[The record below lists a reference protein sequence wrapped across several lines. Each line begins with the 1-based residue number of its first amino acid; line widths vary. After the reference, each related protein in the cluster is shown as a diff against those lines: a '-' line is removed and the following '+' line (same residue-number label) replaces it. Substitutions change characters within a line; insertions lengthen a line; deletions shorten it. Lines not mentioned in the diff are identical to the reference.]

1 MCVTFLFG
9 EEIGTFFYRGWRLA
23 FNWTFFI
30 PNHPY
35 ITAFLHIEMYFEKK
49 AFHSWILCWRRSV
62 IWCFFFV
69 VEAVLE
75 AFRRCFLNKRR
86 KPPKYT
92 KVEYTKMEFMRNNQD
107 RNFLFFFSLSSLTLT
122 VLFCTNLCS
131 LGTKIYADNIY
142 NVNLLRYLTRN
153 GIIVDVFGLHKLE
166 HHHYQLYL
174 SIDWREE
181 IDFWNLKNIYIFFRS
196 FSNSHQQ
203 HCMTIVSHCIIF
215 WILNWSLGEWMLCI
229 YLPISSHDG

>member
-62 IWCFFFV
+62 IWCFFFI

-107 RNFLFFFSLSSLTLT
+107 RNFLFFFLSLFSYFDGSFLYDF
-122 VLFCTNLCS
+122 VLFRNNNLR
-131 LGTKIYADNIY
+131 G
-142 NVNLLRYLTRN
+142 
-153 GIIVDVFGLHKLE
+153 
-166 HHHYQLYL
+166 
-174 SIDWREE
+174 
-181 IDFWNLKNIYIFFRS
+181 
-196 FSNSHQQ
+196 
-203 HCMTIVSHCIIF
+203 
-215 WILNWSLGEWMLCI
+215 
-229 YLPISSHDG
+229 